1 MELAKNKNT
10 PALKT
15 RKKVHFTVG
24 KIVLYIFLIALAVLC
39 FIPFYIMIINATHSN
54 AEIASKLSLIPGKDF
69 LNNYNRMQQRINI
82 WNGFKNSIIISFSA
96 TLLAA
101 YFGGLTAYGFSK
113 FKFKGNKFLFAIVL
127 MTLMIPPQLGILGF
141 FRVIR
146 FLDLMNSRLALI
158 LPSIA
163 TANIVFFMKLYIDSS
178 VPDSLMES
186 ARIDGC
192 GEFKI
197 YNKIVMPIITPALAT
212 MSIFTFISTWNNY
225 LTPLIVLNDEDKY
238 TVPILTAMAKGTYQT
253 DFGAVYMCIALSIIP
268 IMLVF
273 LFCSKYI
280 IGGVTVGAV
289 KG

>member
-1 MELAKNKNT
+1 MQLVKKT
-10 PALKT
+10 PAVKT
-15 RKKVHFTVG
+15 KKKVNMTVG
-24 KIVLYIFLIALAVLC
+24 KVILYIFLIALAVLC

-54 AEIASKLSLIPGKDF
+54 AEIASRLSLVPGKDF
-69 LNNYNRMQQRINI
+69 LNNYNRMQERINI

-113 FKFKGNKFLFAIVL
+113 FKFKGNKLLFAVVL

-146 FLDLMNSRLALI
+146 FFNLMNSRLALI
-158 LPSIA
+158 LPAIA

-197 YNKIVMPIITPALAT
+197 FNRIVMPIITPALAT
-212 MSIFTFISTWNNY
+212 MSIFTFISSWNNY

-253 DFGAVYMCIALSIIP
+253 DFGAVYMCIALSIVP
-268 IMLVF
+268 IIIVF